1 MTDSFTSDFA
11 GTPSVGS
18 GISSEPKAGFWIRA
32 LANICDGI
40 MVSLVN
46 LPIAAIA
53 TGASD
58 DAQISFQLA
67 QMALSLIVLSY
78 WMGTQGGSPLRRK
91 LGVYVLDAET
101 GAFIGK
107 GRAAKRIIM
116 SWVSALALFVGYLW
130 MIWDPQ
136 KQTWHDKVA
145 HSVVVRR

>member
-1 MTDSFTSDFA
+1 MTESFMSDFA
-11 GTPSVGS
+11 GAPSAGF
-18 GISSEPKAGFWIRA
+18 GISSEPKASFWIRA
-32 LANICDGI
+32 LANIYDGI

-46 LPIAAIA
+46 LPIAFIA
-53 TGASD
+53 TGAGD
-58 DAQISFQLA
+58 DAQVPFQLA
-67 QMALSLIVLSY
+67 QMVISLIVLSY

-107 GRAAKRIIM
+107 GRAAKRIVM
-116 SWVSALALFVGYLW
+116 SWVSFLAFLVGYLW